1 MTDARPATSASPDR
15 IMHLRATSGRD
26 WHLRLLRP
34 LAANVQLVQDIT
46 RPSAPPVVVKTVS
59 ISSASSPASNAYD
72 NDLIRSLV
80 DDASVW
86 HRAHLAC
93 PDFILPLLDLS
104 VQPPLLHYIT
114 PYCPAGH
121 LSAPRPER
129 SALRLVSAVASAV
142 DVVLSTGVQ
151 SAHGNV
157 SCEHVLIDQSGMP
170 KLAGWG
176 LTRYFRLNP
185 SRPSSS
191 PPSPSSSPPQTSSHI
206 TPATERDDVIALAR
220 LLYVLLFNRPFDTSP
235 ATQREDA
242 IPEHLSISSTT
253 RTLLSSI
260 LIHSQVPQLHVFR
273 YDLNSARGLL
283 PVCGPA
289 LPPAGSGR
297 KREQLLDADLDS
309 IHGLDRHSRVTVG
322 LPPHAVSP
330 LSASSPPDRAS
341 QPPPSSSPMPLVARH
356 SPPSEPLI
364 NSNRALSSFPK
375 PPPASPPIIALGP
388 SSPETQQL
396 PENASIQDIV
406 RAATIADLSPPND
419 TLADRL
425 LDMCIES
432 DDDPLRIFKILFR
445 LPISKNPLLAF
456 KSVYLLHRFVAEGP
470 AKLTAQT
477 ITNDGFLGW
486 IESSWTRERI
496 PNKPGKMHAHT
507 HCFASGEIAWY
518 TSLIRK
524 RCQVHAKFAESF
536 TTHWIIRP
544 AGSASLSSNRKDA
557 FRTIVDV
564 VEKCSA
570 VLRKAIISKDP
581 AADLKR
587 SAVPSLV
594 SELTKTYTVLCWLYC
609 TASTQQQ
616 AELISELSVA
626 HNATR
631 TCMTALHSDEDL
643 VSQCHPASLLELPES
658 PATSFNEAD
667 LIATLKRLKKR
678 KKRKLVSSAESKS
691 KVSPAETVNDC
702 EAAPEV
708 EPSEEDQDSEQGSK
722 SRRKAPVPE
731 EDSRDNLSNGG
742 GKSRG
747 SKSDSDSD
755 NDSDHEESGTNA
767 GNTATVKA
775 TGFERERYR
784 REAREVVSKDPGYVG
799 NGVDWRNRHGPSPP
813 DSRISV
819 PVSGLRKLS
828 VSVRRGDLHNGI
840 DHDVR
845 PRMRSD
851 AHDLMPP
858 PTRERRTDTLRAD
871 SDDERRPNER
881 RRQWTDVQSDSEEE
895 YDHSRSQN
903 GRRGEKDKKGIR
915 ARRKK
920 PSSDS
925 DTEDGPSSD
934 EGTKQRVSRKKKS
947 GKAVPSDNMPSSD
960 GGSEENKRSEGHKK
974 SVAKKKHLDE
984 KSIPFDRTPPSKRS
998 GGASKRSAGSA
1009 EVKDDYSG
1017 GSKEALAAAAEGR
1030 KTPNMNPDFEV
1041 APYEVQ
1047 FGPQI
1052 GSGGFGVVHKAKFRN
1067 ETVAVKKIHAHALS
1081 NAASVGEF
1089 QSEVAVLCTLRHP
1102 NILRFVGACTKP
1114 PNLMIITEFMS
1125 RGTLFDLLHQ
1135 SQARVTWPMRKKFAL
1150 DTCKGMRYLHDS
1162 KLLHRDLKSS
1172 NLMLDKDMN
1181 CKVGDFGLTRIS
1193 KGSAAV
1199 QMTGQC
1205 GTFQYMAVEVL
1216 ANRPYSEKA
1225 DVFSF
1230 GILLWEMVARKLP
1243 FFGMQPMQVG
1253 LAVLNQG
1260 LRPTIPPKTPL
1271 PLCNMMRACWDSD
1284 PLKRPSFAQLVDA
1297 LEAMPE

>member
-1 MTDARPATSASPDR
+1 MSP
-15 IMHLRATSGRD
+15 
-26 WHLRLLRP
+26 
-34 LAANVQLVQDIT
+34 
-46 RPSAPPVVVKTVS
+46 
-59 ISSASSPASNAYD
+59 
-72 NDLIRSLV
+72 
-80 DDASVW
+80 
-86 HRAHLAC
+86 
-93 PDFILPLLDLS
+93 
-104 VQPPLLHYIT
+104 
-114 PYCPAGH
+114 
-121 LSAPRPER
+121 PRPER
-129 SALRLVSAVASAV
+129 SALRLVSAIASAV

-176 LTRYFRLNP
+176 LTRYLRLNP
-185 SRPSSS
+185 ARPSSS
-191 PPSPSSSPPQTSSHI
+191 PPSPSSSSPQTPPHA
-206 TPATERDDVIALAR
+206 TPVTERDDVVALAR
-220 LLYVLLFNRPFDTSP
+220 LLYVLLFGRPFDSSP
-235 ATQREDA
+235 GPQRQDS
-242 IPEHLSISSTT
+242 IPDHPPISSTT

-260 LIHSQVPQLHVFR
+260 LIHSQIPQLHVFR

-283 PVCGPA
+283 PVCAPA
-289 LPPAGSGR
+289 LPPAGSSR

-309 IHGLDRHSRVTVG
+309 VHGLDRHSRAAAV
-322 LPPHAVSP
+322 LPPPVSAPP
-330 LSASSPPDRAS
+330 LASSPPNRAS
-341 QPPPSSSPMPLVARH
+341 SLTVPPAARN
-356 SPPSEPLI
+356 SPPSEPP
-364 NSNRALSSFPK
+364 SSSDRAPPLFPK
-375 PPPASPPIIALGP
+375 LPSTATPTHSPVPSPPEA
-388 SSPETQQL
+388 QDL
-396 PENASIQDIV
+396 PEKASIDDIV
-406 RAATIADLSPPND
+406 RTATSADLSPPGD
-419 TLADRL
+419 SLADRL
-425 LDMCIES
+425 IDMSTVS
-432 DDDPLRIFKILFR
+432 DDAPLQIFKVLFR

-456 KSVYLLHRFVAEGP
+456 KSVHLLHRFVAEGS
-470 AKLTAQT
+470 AKLTAQA
-477 ITNDGFLGW
+477 ITNDRFLDW
-486 IESSWTRERI
+486 IESSWSRDRI
-496 PNKPGKMHAHT
+496 QNKPGKVHT
-507 HCFASGEIAWY
+507 HTSCFATGEIAWY

-544 AGSASLSSNRKDA
+544 AGSASLSSSRRDA

-570 VLRKAIISKDP
+570 VLRKAAISKDP

-587 SAVPSLV
+587 NAVPVLA
-594 SELTKTYTVLCWLYC
+594 SELSKTYTVLCWLYC
-609 TASTQQQ
+609 TASKQQQ
-616 AELISELSVA
+616 TELFPELSVA

-631 TCMTALHSDEDL
+631 ACMIAIRGDDDL
-643 VSQCHPASLLELPES
+643 ASRCQPASLLELPES
-658 PATSFNEAD
+658 PATSYNEAD
-667 LIATLKRLKKR
+667 LVTTLKRLKKR
-678 KKRKLVSSAESKS
+678 KKRKHGFTAEPELKTP
-691 KVSPAETVNDC
+691 SPEVVNDR
-702 EAAPEV
+702 EIVQEV
-708 EPSEEDQDSEQGSK
+708 EPSEEDQDSEQSAN
-722 SRRKAPVPE
+722 SRRKARVSK
-731 EDSRDNLSNGG
+731 EDCSDVSSNGI
-742 GKSRG
+742 GKILGPKSE
-747 SKSDSDSD
+747 SDSDHDSD
-755 NDSDHEESGTNA
+755 HKSDHEEADGTGVGGAAVVNEPI
-767 GNTATVKA
+767 
-775 TGFERERYR
+775 FEEERYR
-784 REAREVVSKDPGYVG
+784 REPRAAVPIKPSYG
-799 NGVDWRNRHGPSPP
+799 NGVDRRPRLGPSHP

-828 VSVRRGDLHNGI
+828 VSVRKGDLHNDTDYDG
-840 DHDVR
+840 R
-845 PRMRSD
+845 LGMRSD
-851 AHDLMPP
+851 LHNPMPP
-858 PTRERRTDTLRAD
+858 PIRARRTGPLPAD
-871 SDDERRPNER
+871 LNDEKRSSGRRRQSDDE
-881 RRQWTDVQSDSEEE
+881 QSDSEEE
-895 YDHSRSQN
+895 YDHSRGQN
-903 GRRGEKDKKGIR
+903 GRREGRKQRGAKG
-915 ARRKK
+915 RRKK
-920 PSSDS
+920 SSSDS
-925 DTEDGPSSD
+925 EVEDGPSSD
-934 EGTKQRVSRKKKS
+934 EGPKRRVYRKKKP
-947 GKAVPSDNMPSSD
+947 GKAASADTTLSSD
-960 GGSEENKRSEGHKK
+960 GGSEDHKRSDGPKK
-974 SVAKKKHLDE
+974 SVAKKRLDE
-984 KSIPFDRTPPSKRS
+984 KSIPFDKTPPSRKS
-998 GGASKRSAGSA
+998 GGASKKSTGPA
-1009 EVKDDYSG
+1009 EVKDEYSG

-1135 SQARVTWPMRKKFAL
+1135 SPERVTWPMRKKFAL

-1216 ANRPYSEKA
+1216 ANKPYSEKA

-1284 PLKRPSFAQLVDA
+1284 PLKRPSFAQLVEA